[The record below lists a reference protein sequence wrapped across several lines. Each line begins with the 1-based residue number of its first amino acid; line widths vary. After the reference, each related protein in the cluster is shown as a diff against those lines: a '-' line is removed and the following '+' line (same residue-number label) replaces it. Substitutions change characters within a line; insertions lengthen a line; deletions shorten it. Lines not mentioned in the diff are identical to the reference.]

1 MGGRKREKGWK
12 EREGGGGKEGEE
24 RRGEERREEEGEE
37 LNPSILWGPHWQ
49 DADMEWG
56 AKTLD
61 DLLLRL
67 AGQAPTPGQER
78 SALCTLSGHLTP
90 PGLCKWHHSE
100 PRG

>member
-1 MGGRKREKGWK
+1 
-12 EREGGGGKEGEE
+12 
-24 RRGEERREEEGEE
+24 
-37 LNPSILWGPHWQ
+37 
-49 DADMEWG
+49 MEWG